1 MRYYVVADV
10 HGFYTETI
18 SALQEK
24 GFFEDKSPHKL
35 IVCGDLFDRGSEA
48 KEMQRFILELLE
60 KDKVILIKGN
70 HEDLALDF
78 LNAPKKYLWDMGTAI
93 TSHHYRNRTMDT
105 FFQLTDYNICDAVKN
120 VKDFTEKS
128 KDTPFI
134 KTIISAMR
142 NYFETSNYIFVHGWI
157 PCRAYGMKA
166 QADTFYYK
174 PDWRNAKDVDW
185 AYSRWHNGMLAWSQ
199 GVKEPNKTIVCGHW
213 HASYGHSKIEGKG
226 SKHEEDAIF
235 TPFIADGIIALDAC
249 TAHSGFVNC
258 VVIDEKD

>member
-10 HGFYTETI
+10 HGFYTETM
-18 SALQEK
+18 SALKEK

-48 KEMQRFILELLE
+48 KEVQRFILELLE
-60 KDKVILIKGN
+60 KDEVILIKGN
-70 HEDLALDF
+70 HEDLALDL
-78 LNAPKKYLWDMGTAI
+78 LNEPKKYLWDMETAI
-93 TSHHYRNRTMDT
+93 ISHHYRNRTMDT
-105 FFQLTDYNICDAVKN
+105 FFQLTDYNIRDAVKN

-134 KTIISAMR
+134 KTIIPAMR

-174 PDWRNAKDVDW
+174 PDWRNAEDVDW
-185 AYSRWHNGMLAWSQ
+185 DYSRWHNGIHAWSQ
-199 GVKEPNKTIVCGHW
+199 GVKEPNKIIVCGHC

-226 SKHEEDAIF
+226 SIRGEDAIF

-249 TAHSGFVNC
+249 TARSGFVNC